1 MTASK
6 EYIRKT
12 KKTGNSI
19 QAIIP
24 ADIAKH
30 LNIQEGDAV
39 LYKVNS
45 NGDVMIEKQKSVSE
59 EMGVDKEFLSIL
71 QEGMTEYKE
80 ALEDLVDR

>member
-1 MTASK
+1 MTVSK

-19 QAIIP
+19 QATIP

-30 LNIQEGDAV
+30 LKIQEGDAV
-39 LYKVNS
+39 LYKINS
-45 NGDVMIEKQKSVSE
+45 TGDVMIEKQKTVSE
-59 EMGVDKEFLSIL
+59 QMGVEKEFLSIL
-71 QEGMTEYKE
+71 QEGMTEYKD

>member
-1 MTASK
+1 MTFSK

-19 QAIIP
+19 QATIP

-45 NGDVMIEKQKSVSE
+45 NGDVVIEKLKTIPEQ
-59 EMGVDKEFLSIL
+59 MGVDKEFLSIL
-71 QEGMTEYKE
+71 QEGMKEYKE

>member
-12 KKTGNSI
+12 KKTGSSI
-19 QAIIP
+19 QATIP

-45 NGDVMIEKQKSVSE
+45 NGDVVIEKQKSVSE

-71 QEGMTEYKE
+71 QEGMAEYKD

>member
-19 QAIIP
+19 QATIP

-30 LNIQEGDAV
+30 LNIQEGDSV
-39 LYKVNS
+39 LYKVNKK
-45 NGDVMIEKQKSVSE
+45 GTVIIEKQKTVSE
-59 EMGVDKEFLSIL
+59 QMGVDEDFLNIL
-71 QEGMTEYKE
+71 QEGMAEYKD